1 MITRST
7 IGITRLAQNSSGRA
21 GRIWKIVQAAQS
33 GGEFQM
39 SANARTDTDQ
49 NYDHV
54 ARILRGE
61 RNDTI
66 ASVGRES
73 GALCIFRG
81 CNSLHRVSPVKGATM
96 RIMGVFVYEREPGIL
111 GDPEINET
119 IYGSRVATAG

>member
-1 MITRST
+1 M
-7 IGITRLAQNSSGRA
+7 
-21 GRIWKIVQAAQS
+21 VQAAQS

-66 ASVGRES
+66 ASVGREP

-81 CNSLHRVSPVKGATM
+81 CNSLHRVSPVKGETM
-96 RIMGVFVYEREPGIL
+96 RIMGVFVYEREAGIL
-111 GDPEINET
+111 GDQEVNET